1 MGIVIAV
8 ALAGLTGLASQVT
21 RQDQELELASSPGS
35 GIVVRSDVLGIWL
48 PYSIFELA
56 NGATPVP
63 EISTHE
69 ELQHVLERQKQ
80 KNLWY
85 ALTIRGH
92 QVNGEFVDLTIVR
105 RPYDDPHGIAEMV
118 QVLDAVAGNPP
129 RTPARD
135 FSTASVHIIP
145 DDSLNREPREVIAEL
160 LGHPS
165 ESIVEPPCLE
175 PCEHPKWS
183 SPAPDEM
190 DDVP

>member
-35 GIVVRSDVLGIWL
+35 GIVVRSDVLGLWL
-48 PYSIFELA
+48 PCSMFEVA
-56 NGATPVP
+56 NDVTPLQ
-63 EISTHE
+63 EISSHR

-92 QVNGEFVDLTIVR
+92 QVNGEFIDLTIIR
-105 RPYDDPHGIAEMV
+105 KPYADLNGIPEMV
-118 QVLDAVAGNPP
+118 QILDAVAGHPP
-129 RTPARD
+129 RTPAMD

-145 DDSLNREPREVIAEL
+145 DDSLNRRATRGHRRSCWAIRRNRL
-160 LGHPS
+160 LSRH
-165 ESIVEPPCLE
+165 
-175 PCEHPKWS
+175 
-183 SPAPDEM
+183 A
-190 DDVP
+190 